1 MTRIIAQL
9 TTVFCY
15 IAFEQE
21 GWRTVIAYFSTR
33 LKELRLSKGLRQ
45 EQVAKLIGVNKS
57 AISTY
62 ESGNRQPSYDILVRL
77 ANLYRV
83 STDYLLGQ
91 TNIRSV
97 DLSGLT
103 EQEAALICGIVETMS
118 KKNELINNM

>member
-1 MTRIIAQL
+1 MIPK
-9 TTVFCY
+9 
-15 IAFEQE
+15 
-21 GWRTVIAYFSTR
+21 FSTR
-33 LKELRLSKGLRQ
+33 LRELRLNKGLRQ

-62 ESGNRQPSYDILVRL
+62 ENDTRQPSFDILVRL

-91 TNIRSV
+91 TNTRSV

-103 EQEAALICGIVETMS
+103 EQEVALICELVESMS
-118 KKNELINNM
+118 KKNEVINNM